1 MAMAAY
7 IARMDIAKIVRSE
20 NDAEHLIGIAIAH
33 PDATDM
39 LLPHRSLGAWAEVLN
54 AAWR

>member
-1 MAMAAY
+1 MAAY